1 MDTYSLEEAASV
13 AKIHKDT
20 LRKRVA
26 RLKDPTRPPGTK
38 IGRAWIF
45 PVHLFDSWIEKQCL
59 STAAL
64 DRPTGG
70 VKSQSLASRL
80 ARRRAQMIE
89 KKQKSLSNAN
99 VSDSGDSTS

>member
-1 MDTYSLEEAASV
+1 MDTYTLEEAAGV

-80 ARRRAQMIE
+80 ERRLAQQIE
-89 KKQKSLSNAN
+89 KKRKSSNTESVN
-99 VSDSGDSTS
+99 DSGDSTS